1 MCDPFFGSLLCGII
15 CGMVVLSIVLWLIA
29 VIMVALVGVVV
40 CILCADVWKLASKR
54 RVKSW
59 KASVKKKGS
68 HLCVEV
74 PLPHGFPVDVDLPDV
89 VSVEHQGKV
98 SRVLGSSARSA
109 LVKFRECAVDAAD
122 AQLAYRL
129 VSVLEERG
137 TVGQDVMGRVIRVR
151 GDALQVRSGA
161 RKVLVDAVVT
171 GVFPESMVLDVPDV
185 FDELSN

>member
-1 MCDPFFGSLLCGII
+1 
-15 CGMVVLSIVLWLIA
+15 MVVLSIFLWLIA
-29 VIMVALVGVVV
+29 VIMVALVGVAVYV
-40 CILCADVWKLASKR
+40 LCADLWKLTQKR
-54 RVKSW
+54 RVKPW
-59 KASVKKKGS
+59 KASVKKKAY

-89 VSVEHQGKV
+89 VAQELQGKV
-98 SRVLGSSARSA
+98 SRVLDSSARSA

-122 AQLAYRL
+122 AQLAYQL

-137 TVGQDVMGRVIRVR
+137 TIKQDVMDRVVRVR

>member
-1 MCDPFFGSLLCGII
+1 
-15 CGMVVLSIVLWLIA
+15 MVVLSIFLWLIA
-29 VIMVALVGVVV
+29 VIMVALVGVAVYV
-40 CILCADVWKLASKR
+40 LCTDLWKLASKK
-54 RVKSW
+54 RVKPW
-59 KASVKKKGS
+59 KASVRKKGS

-74 PLPHGFPVDVDLPDV
+74 PVPHGFPVDVDLPDV
-89 VSVEHQGKV
+89 VAQELQGKV

-122 AQLAYRL
+122 AQLAYQL

-137 TVGQDVMGRVIRVR
+137 TIKQDVMDRVVRVR
-151 GDALQVRSGA
+151 NDVLQVRSAA